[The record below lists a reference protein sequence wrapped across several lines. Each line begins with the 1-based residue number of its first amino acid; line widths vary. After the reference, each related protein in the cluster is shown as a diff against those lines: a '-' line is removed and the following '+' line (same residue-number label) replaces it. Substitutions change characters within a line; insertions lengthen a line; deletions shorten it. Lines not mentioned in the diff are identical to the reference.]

1 MGSSKKVRV
10 KDPDPTPSQQASQ
23 GETELQI
30 EQDERRRNQ
39 RGTTRAKTIL
49 AGDVQAG
56 DKGKKTILG
65 G

>member
-1 MGSSKKVRV
+1 MGSSKKVKV
-10 KDPDPTPSQQASQ
+10 KDPDPTPSEQTSQ
-23 GETELQI
+23 GETDLQI

-39 RGTTRAKTIL
+39 RGMTRAKTIL

-56 DKGKKTILG
+56 NNGKKTILG